1 MRLGIIGLPGC
12 GKTTVFNALT
22 GSSVPTGDFSGG
34 ERGPNLAVV
43 KVPEPR
49 LAFLAQ
55 LHKPHKVTQVTV
67 EYVDM
72 GGLSGSADPEHE
84 LGESFLT
91 AIRPVDAL
99 VHVVRNFHHPLHG
112 PAHPAGDVQRVETDL
127 ILSDLIVI
135 EKRLERIAADRKRGK
150 REDFQELQ
158 LLEGCRRTLEE
169 SRALRTE
176 TTLAEAPAL
185 RGYSFLS
192 AKPVLVLINQPE
204 EGAPES
210 PLEQSVRT
218 RVSVLKIM
226 AKLEMELGQLAP
238 EEAVEFIADLGVKTM
253 ARDRVIVASY
263 ELLNLISF
271 FTANDREVRAWT
283 VKAGATAIKAA
294 GVVHSDM
301 ERGFI
306 RAEVIAFHDLQQAGS
321 YAAAQKK
328 GLVRLEGKDY
338 IVRDGDVIFFR
349 FHV

>member
-22 GSSVPTGDFSGG
+22 GSAAPTGDFSGG

-49 LAFLAQ
+49 LPFLAK
-55 LHKPHKVTQVTV
+55 LHNPPKVTQVTV

-72 GGLSGSADPEHE
+72 GGLSGSADREHQ
-84 LGESFLT
+84 LSDSFLT

-99 VHVVRNFHHPLHG
+99 VHVVRNFHHPVHG
-112 PAHPAGDVQRVETDL
+112 PADPAGDVRRVEIDL
-127 ILSDLIVI
+127 ILSDLVVI

-150 REDFQELQ
+150 REDPQELH

-169 SRALRTE
+169 SRSLRTE
-176 TTLAEAPAL
+176 TTLAEAPVL

-192 AKPVLVLINQPE
+192 AKPMLVLINEPE
-204 EGAPES
+204 EGASAS
-210 PLEQSVRT
+210 PLEESAGMRL
-218 RVSVLKIM
+218 SVLEIM
-226 AKLEMELGQLAP
+226 GKLEMELGQLAP
-238 EEAVEFIADLGVKTM
+238 DEAAEFMAELGVKTM
-253 ARDRVIVASY
+253 ARDQVIVASY
-263 ELLNLISF
+263 ELLNLVSF
-271 FTANDREVRAWT
+271 FTANEREVRAWT
-283 VKAGATAIKAA
+283 VRAGTPAIKAA

-306 RAEVIAFHDLQQAGS
+306 RAEVVPFHDLRQAGT

-328 GLVRLEGKDY
+328 GLVRLEGRDY
-338 IVRDGDVIFFR
+338 IVKDGDVIFFR